1 MSWDGVLATIE
12 THLTTAGASL
22 NPKATDIRHGEPK
35 AFSSSKPVI
44 AYWYAGDRESQ
55 TGGNTFTRTNIEEG
69 VRIQLYAPDTIRLR
83 NKTDVTEQ
91 YLRAGVRAIKAALWG
106 DASLGGNAIGL
117 DLDGSE
123 TGWFEVSAVLAR
135 TVGFTAWIDLAEV
148 DVIAP

>member
-1 MSWDGVLATIE
+1 MSWDAALSAFE
-12 THLTTAGASL
+12 AHLRTAGDSL
-22 NPKATDIRHGEPK
+22 SPQATDVRHGEPK
-35 AFSSSKPVI
+35 DFSSTKPVI

-55 TGGNTFTRTNIEEG
+55 TGGNTLTRTNLEEG
-69 VRIQLYAPDTIRLR
+69 VRVQLYVPDTIRLR